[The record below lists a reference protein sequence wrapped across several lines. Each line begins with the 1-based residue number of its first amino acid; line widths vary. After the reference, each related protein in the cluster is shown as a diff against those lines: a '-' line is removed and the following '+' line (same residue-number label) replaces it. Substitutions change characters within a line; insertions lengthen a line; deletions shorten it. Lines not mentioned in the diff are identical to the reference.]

1 VENPD
6 ILASVAQRRDNRPD
20 LVIGFAAETEA
31 LEENAQ
37 AKRMRKGC
45 DWLLANDVSA
55 KTGIMGG
62 DENAILCIEQA
73 GVDQWPRASKAQVA
87 ERLVQK
93 IIDHVEKAS
102 TAHG

>member
-1 VENPD
+1 
-6 ILASVAQRRDNRPD
+6 
-20 LVIGFAAETEA
+20 
-31 LEENAQ
+31 
-37 AKRMRKGC
+37 MRKGC

-55 KTGIMGG
+55 ITGIMGG